1 MDSVLPKILSFQVRV
16 TCYNW
21 DVLDIVSLNSHLII
35 SSWLIK
41 QKIMHFNSHEVL
53 FSSMSSSIVISKRVL
68 AGLPASLTVAAL
80 YIYLNF
86 FFKETT
92 VAFLEVVDSVAKLHS
107 LTAASNEACT
117 RSWGVRPPRPPCLT
131 WTCDS
136 AKCHVC
142 LCLAHTDSEHAFAN
156 RKPLASLGQVPCPW
170 ALIRSLV
177 LSQRSIG
184 SLAQPPPQPPPQA
197 IVWIVPS
204 SQSCSSSYFTPGT
217 LFYLWTFTFFEEKSS

>member
-1 MDSVLPKILSFQVRV
+1 
-16 TCYNW
+16 
-21 DVLDIVSLNSHLII
+21 
-35 SSWLIK
+35 
-41 QKIMHFNSHEVL
+41 MHFNSHEVL

-92 VAFLEVVDSVAKLHS
+92 VAFWEVVDSVAKLHS

-136 AKCHVC
+136 AKCCVC

-177 LSQRSIG
+177 LSQQSIG
-184 SLAQPPPQPPPQA
+184 SLAQPPPPTPAPGNS
-197 IVWIVPS
+197 VN
-204 SQSCSSSYFTPGT
+204 CSILPKLQFQLLYSRDFILP
-217 LFYLWTFTFFEEKSS
+217 LNFYLLWREKQLVNFVFLYLNLWPIT